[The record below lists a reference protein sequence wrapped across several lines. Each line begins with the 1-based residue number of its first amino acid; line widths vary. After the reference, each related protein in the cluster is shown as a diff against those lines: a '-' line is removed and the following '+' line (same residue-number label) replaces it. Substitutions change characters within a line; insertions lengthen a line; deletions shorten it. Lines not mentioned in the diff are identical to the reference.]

1 MARTLPVEYARS
13 AGFAIDAPTY
23 ASVPYE
29 PPQPTGWDMA
39 AIVGLEVVPALLG
52 GIWGGYGGGAVGGG
66 IGNWLSQ
73 EYRIAYGLQP
83 DLSLGELTAATA
95 ISAVPVGQLKALK
108 KPYLRTSKAFPE
120 MSDMRKPWMRLT
132 AARAAQGSLLGM
144 AELEARVLLES
155 DGRRLASMDD
165 LKTTALWGGVFGGT
179 LGMIEAKFASR
190 HTGANLEEG
199 MNRNQAVNTLAK
211 HIDESGGPENYAA
224 TTELFNAE
232 QMKNISGVNSQ
243 DMAANILDM
252 MSEVTAKVAVDDVT
266 NLARM
271 ARAQDEAQVVGGA
284 LPEGGAA
291 PATRMLTDS
300 EKAFHELV
308 TSEHVTTKQGLIDM
322 RRYAGEKDLFFE
334 ERAKL
339 NELNRRQR
347 AIEHQTDHENPY
359 REQQLKLINKAR
371 QRLVAKIEGT
381 GPRLAKEIKKNAPI
395 REDAP
400 DVVRPETTRHRTV
413 RPKSPKKVE
422 KYEEMAERY
431 HPGASMWG
439 GILASGAGFAA
450 FTKDDWDGLSNQAGL
465 SQALMELI
473 AGGTLGGAGARMFRK
488 GGRWRV
494 GRERDH
500 KTMDS
505 ANEAMRVSAGA
516 VKRDLPLAGTL
527 KGVRS
532 IDGENYI
539 VSNFGRPMT
548 VVNVDGTD
556 VGFYLS
562 SGAGGKKKTKSGQW
576 YPITG
581 VSPNGKWINKGKDA
595 DVAAYYGSRK
605 LREVAED
612 LDDKIGDIEV
622 LVPDVLPRVGNN
634 RVDASVVN
642 EWVTN
647 HPVVNRGEKGV
658 AAAVNSMLEDIGEPA
673 YYVKDKTGKT
683 TTRINPES
691 LAPSLL
697 VGGAGLAAWSSSD
710 DAQGSKAGMAFTI
723 LALAL
728 GGVSMAA
735 ARRFLNGPQMKHLY
749 QHPKARREAFKNV
762 PKDKMSGQT
771 AQEER
776 MVSFVNEPYRGKS
789 YLGTVWDD
797 FKKHLVGAFIPL
809 SRQLK
814 KLSPAITR
822 AFRDHERYVMRG
834 ISDRLGEMEPYVVSM
849 EKAMGKNSA
858 DYNIWWRALLNG
870 DMETLTPLMRKY
882 NGRVKTELRKRYKSK
897 EGAEQAHLRM
907 RKALDDIQTYARDEG
922 GIDVGYL
929 ENYFPRQLVDYNAF
943 RHWMSQQKGWDDLG
957 TDLDVALQNFADKH
971 YEGQINLIPA
981 DEAAEVASRLMR
993 GGSFSGTAMPSHVLE
1008 RKIAAIDQAML
1019 GHYKDPATALRD
1031 YVTSVVT
1038 AVERRKFLGGG
1049 KVDPKPVR
1057 STVDLTTAGRGEA
1070 PRQIKDEGYLIED
1083 LGLKMDDE
1091 EAIGGFIERHRKEY
1105 GLSQKELDVLKDVI
1119 QSRMNAKGMD
1129 TFVGFMKNMNY
1140 ISILTNFGATITQ
1153 LGDLAYSVHFN
1164 GLGPTGSAMFGK
1176 KNRDWYK
1183 YFGLDSTDIDM
1194 AAGRDGAAMLLIKFF
1209 NFSQFTRLDR
1219 FGKNTVME
1227 STFLRMRKQA
1237 ISPQRAQLQKLY
1249 DEINP
1254 IYGKEGAKR
1263 IIKDLRAGNLSDE
1276 VESVIWYKFLD
1287 LQPAALSEMPKY
1299 YAKGGGWRTLY
1310 MLKSF
1315 TLKQLD
1321 VFTQAGYDKIK
1332 RSHQLWKE
1340 GRKGEA
1346 MALAG
1351 EGVYGLASLA
1361 AVFALANYSTS
1372 VIKDTIYGRPIN
1384 HDELREDTLWRLAGI
1399 GRYNVWQAKR
1409 EGLPK
1414 AAMELFLPPITFLTR
1429 GYKDMEA
1436 LMTVDTEKLGESA
1449 RGLPVGDFWYWH
1461 YGPGREKTRA
1471 RLAKKYQTVTY

>member
-13 AGFAIDAPTY
+13 AGFSIDAPTY
-23 ASVPYE
+23 AQIPYE
-29 PPQPTGWDMA
+29 QPQPTSWDMA
-39 AIVGLEVVPALLG
+39 AIVGLEVVPALIG
-52 GIWGGYGGGAVGGG
+52 GIWGSKIGMPYAGGAAGGS

-73 EYRIAYGLQP
+73 EYRIAYGLQQ

-95 ISAVPVGQLKALK
+95 ISAVPVGQLKNWHAR
-108 KPYLRTSKAFPE
+108 YRI
-120 MSDMRKPWMRLT
+120 
-132 AARAAQGSLLGM
+132 AARAGQGSLLAMG
-144 AELEARVLLES
+144 ELEARVLLES
-155 DGRRLASMDD
+155 EGKRFASMEE
-165 LKTTALWGGVFGGT
+165 LKTTALWGGAFGGT
-179 LGMIEAKFASR
+179 LGAVEAKFVKR

-199 MNRNQAVNTLAK
+199 MNRNQAVNELSK

-224 TTELFNAE
+224 TTKLFSAE
-232 QMKNISGVNSQ
+232 QMKNISGFNSS

-252 MSEVTAKVAVDDVT
+252 MSEVTGKVAVDDVT

-271 ARAQDEAQVVGGA
+271 ARAQDEARVVGGA

-308 TSEHVTTKQGLIDM
+308 TSEHVTTQQGLLDM
-322 RRYAGEKDLFFE
+322 RRYASEKDLFFG

-347 AIEHQTDHENPY
+347 AIEHQANHENPH
-359 REQQLKLINKAR
+359 REQQLKLMNKAR
-371 QRLVAKIEGT
+371 QKLIAKMENV
-381 GPRLAKEIKKNAPI
+381 GPRLAKVVEGNTIPLGERWWRLPSESAAAGFATSEKHLLARNKKKIAKEPELTKWEKKA
-395 REDAP
+395 ED
-400 DVVRPETTRHRTV
+400 
-413 RPKSPKKVE
+413 
-422 KYEEMAERY
+422 YM
-431 HPGASMWG
+431 PGSSMWG

-465 SQALMELI
+465 SQALL
-473 AGGTLGGAGARMFRK
+473 ALLAAGTLGGAGGRALRRAKVGKAKKAGEVSARATIRET
-488 GGRWRV
+488 GGAGEAPARATNPIVIRAAKEFDELNAQ
-494 GRERDH
+494 RER
-500 KTMDS
+500 
-505 ANEAMRVSAGA
+505 AYGQ
-516 VKRDLPLAGTL
+516 
-527 KGVRS
+527 
-532 IDGENYI
+532 GE
-539 VSNFGRPMT
+539 
-548 VVNVDGTD
+548 
-556 VGFYLS
+556 FY
-562 SGAGGKKKTKSGQW
+562 G
-576 YPITG
+576 
-581 VSPNGKWINKGKDA
+581 KGKDQKFAKEQVEGLVEDPA
-595 DVAAYYGSRK
+595 DGDWLAAFDQYLTEGPEQNIIS
-605 LREVAED
+605 EVAGKLGISGNEANR
-612 LDDKIGDIEV
+612 
-622 LVPDVLPRVGNN
+622 LVT
-634 RVDASVVN
+634 SVN
-642 EWVTN
+642 LSSTQIKPIA
-647 HPVVNRGEKGV
+647 HLK
-658 AAAVNSMLEDIGEPA
+658 
-673 YYVKDKTGKT
+673 
-683 TTRINPES
+683 ES

-697 VGGAGLAAWSSSD
+697 LSGAGVAAWAGSD
-710 DAQGSKAGMAFTI
+710 DAQNSKAGMAFTI

-728 GGVSMAA
+728 GGVSIAA

-749 QHPKARREAFKNV
+749 QHPKARNEAFRNV

-882 NGRVKTELRKRYKSK
+882 NGRVKTELRKRAIKEAKAAGKEGKELQEAISK
-897 EGAEQAHLRM
+897 AGGAEQAHLRM
-907 RKALDDIQTYARDEG
+907 RKALDDIRTYARDHG

-1031 YVTSVVT
+1031 YVTSVIT

-1049 KVDPKPVR
+1049 KVPKRYTTDVT
-1057 STVDLTTAGRGEA
+1057 TVGEGET
-1070 PRQIKDEGYLIED
+1070 PRQIKDRMYIED
-1083 LGLKMDDE
+1083 LGLKMNDE
-1091 EAIGGFIERHRKEY
+1091 EAIGGFIERHREQY

-1119 QSRMNAKGMD
+1119 ESRMNAKGMD

-1140 ISILTNFGATITQ
+1140 ISILSNFGATITQ

-1164 GLGPTGSAMFGK
+1164 GLGATGSAMFGK
-1176 KNRDWYK
+1176 KNVDWYK
-1183 YFGLDSTDIDM
+1183 YFGLDSADIDM
-1194 AAGRDGAAMLLIKFF
+1194 AAGRDGAAKLLNKMFKVTG
-1209 NFSQFTRLDR
+1209 FTALDK

-1237 ISPQRAQLQKLY
+1237 NSPQRAQLQKLY

-1254 IYGKEGAKR
+1254 IYGKEGAKG
-1263 IIKDLRAGNLSDE
+1263 IIKDLRAGNFSDE

-1299 YAKGGGWRTLY
+1299 YAKGGGWRSLY

-1315 TLKQLD
+1315 TLKQFD
-1321 VFTQAGYDKIK
+1321 VFTEAMGDKMK

-1346 MALAG
+1346 MVLAG

-1384 HDELREDTLWRLAGI
+1384 HDELTDDTMLRLFGI
-1399 GRYNVWQAKR
+1399 GRYNVWQARR

-1414 AAMELFLPPITFLTR
+1414 AAMELFLPPTTFLTR
-1429 GYKDMEA
+1429 GYKDMET
-1436 LMTVDTEKLGESA
+1436 LVTGDTEKLGESA

-1461 YGPGREKTRA
+1461 YGPGREKSRA

>member
-39 AIVGLEVVPALLG
+39 AIVGLEVVPALIG
-52 GIWGGYGGGAVGGG
+52 GIWGGYGGGAAGGS

-73 EYRIAYGLQP
+73 EYRIAYGFQP

-108 KPYLRTSKAFPE
+108 KPYLRTSKALPE
-120 MSDMRKPWMRLT
+120 VSDMRKPWMRLT

-144 AELEARVLLES
+144 GELEARVLLES

-179 LGMIEAKFASR
+179 LGRIESKFASR

-232 QMKNISGVNSQ
+232 QMKNISGFNSS

-271 ARAQDEAQVVGGA
+271 ARAQDEARVVGGA

-300 EKAFHELV
+300 EKAFHELA
-308 TSEHVTTKQGLIDM
+308 TSEHVTTKQGLLDM
-322 RRYAGEKDLFFE
+322 RRYASEKDLFFE

-347 AIEHQTDHENPY
+347 AIQHQANHENPH
-359 REQQLKLINKAR
+359 REQQLKLMNKAR
-371 QRLVAKIEGT
+371 QRLVSKIEGT

-400 DVVRPETTRHRTV
+400 EVVRPETTRHRIV

-422 KYEEMAERY
+422 KYEEMAEQY

-465 SQALMELI
+465 SQALL
-473 AGGTLGGAGARMFRK
+473 ALLAAGTLGGAGGRALRRAKVGKAKKAGEVSARATIREAGGAGEAPTVRK
-488 GGRWRV
+488 KRFKELKAAKQSELGAKDTIKRMRAYEAHAVKLNRELDDLRGGRDDFGDV
-494 GRERDH
+494 QDVDE
-500 KTMDS
+500 K
-505 ANEAMRVSAGA
+505 A
-516 VKRDLPLAGTL
+516 VAL
-527 KGVRS
+527 KEKELLDYS
-532 IDGENYI
+532 K
-539 VSNFGRPMT
+539 T
-548 VVNVDGTD
+548 VVSDDIEPFTD
-556 VGFYLS
+556 DLEGWEYAFDRWIVGHLEY
-562 SGAGGKKKTKSGQW
+562 AE
-576 YPITG
+576 
-581 VSPNGKWINKGKDA
+581 KDLA
-595 DVAAYYGSRK
+595 KAAK
-605 LREVAED
+605 LR
-612 LDDKIGDIEV
+612 G
-622 LVPDVLPRVGNN
+622 
-634 RVDASVVN
+634 
-642 EWVTN
+642 
-647 HPVVNRGEKGV
+647 
-658 AAAVNSMLEDIGEPA
+658 
-673 YYVKDKTGKT
+673 
-683 TTRINPES
+683 S

-697 VGGAGLAAWSSSD
+697 VGGAGVAAWSSSD

-728 GGVSMAA
+728 GGVSIAA

-749 QHPKARREAFKNV
+749 QHPKARKEAFRNV

-797 FKKHLVGAFIPL
+797 FKKHLVGGFIPL

-834 ISDRLGEMEPYVVSM
+834 ISERLGEMEPYVVSM

-897 EGAEQAHLRM
+897 DGAEQAHLRM
-907 RKALDDIQTYARDEG
+907 RKALDDIRTYARDHG

-1031 YVTSVVT
+1031 YVTSVIT

-1083 LGLKMDDE
+1083 LGLKMNDE
-1091 EAIGGFIERHRKEY
+1091 EAIGGFIERHRKQY

-1119 QSRMNAKGMD
+1119 EARMNAKGMD

-1140 ISILTNFGATITQ
+1140 ISILSNFGATITQ

-1164 GLGPTGSAMFGK
+1164 GLGPTGSSMFGK

-1183 YFGLDSTDIDM
+1183 HFGLDSTDIDM
-1194 AAGRDGAAMLLIKFF
+1194 AAGRDGAAKLLNKFF
-1209 NFSQFTRLDR
+1209 KFTQFTRLDK

-1237 ISPQRAQLQKLY
+1237 NSPQRAQLQKLY

-1299 YAKGGGWRTLY
+1299 YAKGGGWRSLY

-1384 HDELREDTLWRLAGI
+1384 ADELKDDTILRLFGV
-1399 GRYNVWQAKR
+1399 GRYNVWQARR
-1409 EGLPK
+1409 EGVPK
-1414 AAMELFLPPITFLTR
+1414 AAMELFLPPPTFLTR

-1436 LMTVDTEKLGESA
+1436 LMTGGTEKLGESA

-1461 YGPGREKTRA
+1461 YGPGREKSRA